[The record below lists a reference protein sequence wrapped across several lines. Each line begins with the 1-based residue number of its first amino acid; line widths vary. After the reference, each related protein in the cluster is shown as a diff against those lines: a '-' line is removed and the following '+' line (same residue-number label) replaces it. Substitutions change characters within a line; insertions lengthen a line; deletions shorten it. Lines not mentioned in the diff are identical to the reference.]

1 MNSLRHLHDMIPLIM
16 IALLVG
22 FNADLLHHNP
32 ITFVA
37 WQLSPVGD
45 GLEGLSNKSGEETEV
60 TIEPP
65 EEFTVN

>member
-22 FNADLLHHNP
+22 FKADLLHHNP

-37 WQLSPVGD
+37 WHLSPGD
-45 GLEGLSNKSGEETEV
+45 GLEGLSNKSDEETEV
-60 TIEPP
+60 TTEPP